1 MLFSVETRKNILKNN
16 FQKLS
21 SKFYIACNATS
32 QNFIHV
38 VKGNNKSGQYLSY
51 CKKNFPN
58 LS

>member
-21 SKFYIACNATS
+21 SKFYIARNATS

-51 CKKNFPN
+51 CKKDFPN